1 MNILVSLDSNYI
13 HPLCVMF
20 NSLAKTNAGN
30 SFDIYV
36 AYSSLTED
44 DFSQMQRALGD
55 LDARIHR
62 VYVEDEIFSGAPVLD
77 RLSKATYYRL
87 LIGDILPESVD
98 RLLYL
103 DPDIVINKDLTPF
116 YNLDLQGNVLAGG
129 THLYGIIELG
139 NLSRLLINP
148 FNKHHYINAGILL
161 IDLDKWRKT
170 VTLDKILRYIQK
182 SHLYLLLA
190 DQDVINYLFADE
202 ILRIDERVYNLDEK
216 TFTHFAKMRSKNK
229 KIDLDWVRKNTIII
243 HFNGKHKPWNES
255 EYKGVLGEFYEKYKN
270 F

>member
-1 MNILVSLDSNYI
+1 MNIFVALDSNYI

-44 DFSQMQRALGD
+44 DFENMNKALGN

-62 VYVEDEIFSGAPVLD
+62 VLVDDNIFAGAPVLD

-98 RLLYL
+98 KLLYL
-103 DPDIVINKDLTPF
+103 DPDIVINKDLSEL
-116 YNLDLQGNVLAGG
+116 YDIDLEGNVLAGG
-129 THLYGIIELG
+129 THLYGFNEWVNFHRLRV
-139 NLSRLLINP
+139 SRKRRI
-148 FNKHHYINAGILL
+148 HYINAGVLL
-161 IDLDKWRKT
+161 IDLNAWRKT
-170 VTLDKILRYIQK
+170 ITLKQILDFIQK
-182 SHLYLLLA
+182 KIRYLLLA
-190 DQDVINYLFADE
+190 DQDVVNVLFADK
-202 ILRIDERVYNLDEK
+202 LMRIDERLYNIDEK
-216 TFTHFAKMRSKNK
+216 TFVYFTKKSAKDQR
-229 KIDLDWVRKNTIII
+229 IDLDWVRKNSVVI
-243 HFNGKHKPWNES
+243 HFNGKHKPWNEP

>member
-1 MNILVSLDSNYI
+1 MNILVALDSNYI

-20 NSLAKTNAGN
+20 NSLVKTNQGN

-36 AYSSLTED
+36 AYSSLTEE
-44 DFSQMQRALGD
+44 DFENMQKALGN

-62 VYVEDEIFSGAPVLD
+62 VFVKDEIFEGAPVLS

-139 NLSRLLINP
+139 NLCRLFINP
-148 FNKHHYINAGILL
+148 KKINHYINAGVLL

-170 VTLDKILRYIQK
+170 VTLDRIFKYIQR

-190 DQDVINYLFADE
+190 DQDVINYLFADK
-202 ILRIDERVYNLDEK
+202 ILRIDERIYNLDEK
-216 TFTHFAKMRSKNK
+216 TFSYFAKKRSPDKR
-229 KIDLDWVRKNTIII
+229 IDLDWVRKNTIVI
-243 HFNGKHKPWNES
+243 HYNGKYKPWNEPDY
-255 EYKGVLGEFYEKYKN
+255 EGLLGEFYENYKKY
-270 F
+270 